1 MNFWLVNMCWPFSQV
16 VTQSY
21 IRDSLAK
28 SRFSMA
34 WLQNL
39 MRSRICVYL
48 MFQWLKTILI
58 WCISK
63 TLRLLIDYQTSIGF
77 SQKSKFCYFLQISLP
92 NSLGFAYKTSQNC
105 NFLSFLKP
113 FLNLFALSPH
123 YDMFTVLKCY
133 HRLFIAKKLRSAC
146 LKYAFLWKLK
156 YPHNVSIATFTVS
169 VVQTMNVSI
178 FEFP

>member
-1 MNFWLVNMCWPFSQV
+1 MEISENWKIFEVRYLRNYGSYRDKINIQNEALVMNFWLVNMCWPLSQQV
-16 VTQSY
+16 LTKSY
-21 IRDSLAK
+21 IRDSLEK

-92 NSLGFAYKTSQNC
+92 NSLRICLQN
-105 NFLSFLKP
+105 KP
-113 FLNLFALSPH
+113 
-123 YDMFTVLKCY
+123 
-133 HRLFIAKKLRSAC
+133 KL
-146 LKYAFLWKLK
+146 
-156 YPHNVSIATFTVS
+156 
-169 VVQTMNVSI
+169 
-178 FEFP
+178 

>member
-1 MNFWLVNMCWPFSQV
+1 ML
-16 VTQSY
+16 TKSY

-77 SQKSKFCYFLQISLP
+77 SQKSHFCYFCKISLQNPLRICLQNKP
-92 NSLGFAYKTSQNC
+92 NFQ
-105 NFLSFLKP
+105 FVDFLKS

-123 YDMFTVLKCY
+123 YDLFIVLKCY
-133 HRLFIAKKLRSAC
+133 DRLFIAEKLRSAC
-146 LKYAFLWKLK
+146 LECAFLRGLK
-156 YPHNVSIATFTVS
+156 YPHK
-169 VVQTMNVSI
+169 M
-178 FEFP
+178 

>member
-1 MNFWLVNMCWPFSQV
+1 MNFWLVNMCWPFSQQLL
-16 VTQSY
+16 TKSY

-63 TLRLLIDYQTSIGF
+63 TLVILIDYQTSIGF

-92 NSLGFAYKTSQNC
+92 NSLRICWQN
-105 NFLSFLKP
+105 KP
-113 FLNLFALSPH
+113 KLQVFPISEALFESVRVVNTLWSVQC
-123 YDMFTVLKCY
+123 FEVL
-133 HRLFIAKKLRSAC
+133 
-146 LKYAFLWKLK
+146 W
-156 YPHNVSIATFTVS
+156 
-169 VVQTMNVSI
+169 
-178 FEFP
+178 

>member
-1 MNFWLVNMCWPFSQV
+1 MFWRWKKIYTIWSYDQYWLLESQKTEKKAKRFSWVPFWNNRLQV
-16 VTQSY
+16 LTKSY

-28 SRFSMA
+28 LRLFMA

-63 TLRLLIDYQTSIGF
+63 TLRLKIDYQTSVGF

-92 NSLGFAYKTSQNC
+92 NSLRICLQN
-105 NFLSFLKP
+105 KP
-113 FLNLFALSPH
+113 
-123 YDMFTVLKCY
+123 
-133 HRLFIAKKLRSAC
+133 KL
-146 LKYAFLWKLK
+146 
-156 YPHNVSIATFTVS
+156 
-169 VVQTMNVSI
+169 
-178 FEFP
+178 

>member
-1 MNFWLVNMCWPFSQV
+1 M
-16 VTQSY
+16 TKSY

-28 SRFSMA
+28 SHFSMA
-34 WLQNL
+34 GLQNL

-92 NSLGFAYKTSQNC
+92 NSLRICLQNKPKIT
-105 NFLSFLKP
+105 FFHFFHFLKP
-113 FLNLFALSPH
+113 FLNLFSSSPR
-123 YDMFTVLKCY
+123 DDLCTVLKCY
-133 HRLFIAKKLRSAC
+133 DKSFIAKKLRSSC
-146 LKYAFLWKLK
+146 LKCAFL
-156 YPHNVSIATFTVS
+156 
-169 VVQTMNVSI
+169 
-178 FEFP
+178 